1 MTQITKKKKKKRMA
15 GQFWKKRLFS
25 ETFFTSF
32 LIIARELLIAKG
44 ENSGKMC
51 QLFFLKI

>member
-1 MTQITKKKKKKRMA
+1 MA

-25 ETFFTSF
+25 KTFFTSF
-32 LIIARELLIAKG
+32 LIIARELPIAKG